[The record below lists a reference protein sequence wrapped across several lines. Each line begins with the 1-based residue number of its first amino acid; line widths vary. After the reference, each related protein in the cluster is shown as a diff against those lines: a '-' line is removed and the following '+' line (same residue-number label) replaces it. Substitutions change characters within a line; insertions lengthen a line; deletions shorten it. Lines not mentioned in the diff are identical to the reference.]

1 MQMFA
6 FGVDSIPVGKVF
18 PASRHAADLRA
29 GAVEQD
35 DQGVV
40 PEHLRNRG
48 LLVFEVVLVGMFD
61 LAVAFLE
68 FDEDQGQ
75 TVEEAD
81 QVGTLLV
88 DAAR

>member
-1 MQMFA
+1 
-6 FGVDSIPVGKVF
+6 
-18 PASRHAADLRA
+18 
-29 GAVEQD
+29 
-35 DQGVV
+35 
-40 PEHLRNRG
+40 
-48 LLVFEVVLVGMFD
+48 MFD